1 MFREVRPG
9 NPQQAWAAA
18 IARTQRELG
27 GADFQ
32 TFLGTRDYATCI
44 ANLTAANNAFSKK
57 WARVK
62 AIISPF
68 FDFLNTFDRALGT
81 CCQSSPEIACLIWG
95 SIQAVLSVASKFA
108 GVVHR
113 IAFMLQKIPRCM
125 PRFEDYSRFF
135 PQHERLHL
143 CLVDIYETFVLFC
156 VRAFK
161 FLRSRSFTIVVRTT
175 WQSLDKVFEDAV
187 EQFKA
192 GTADLEREARA
203 ANIQIGFEREEAAE
217 RRYQNVM
224 AAVPNL
230 LNNTKLT
237 RPTMLVPLDRNPAF
251 FGRTKE
257 LSTIQ
262 AYTSR
267 TPAVEE
273 RKLKTVAIRAI
284 GGMGKTQLALE
295 FIFRERLAFKGIFWI
310 RSEESIVMQ
319 QDFAQIGRTIASEKS
334 TGANLEK
341 SVQFA
346 RDWLSE
352 TGGSE
357 KWISLTCAYVFL
369 EEPWLIVFDNVEDSG
384 IVLDLWPNS
393 GSGTI
398 IITTRDDDVANR
410 LAESKIELE
419 GFQPD
424 EGAALLR
431 LVEPNITN
439 PDLARCISH
448 ELGGLPLALCQMG
461 SYIRQTRCNLAD
473 FLRTLQN
480 HSERLYRD
488 KASTRSL
495 QYANNIATCCD
506 LSFKQLPREGFHLLA
521 VLAFFQT
528 DEIQEALLTH
538 GCSTIPR
545 LQHLSGFLEW
555 NNAVRMLTKN
565 GLIER
570 FETQHGHVIRIHRVI
585 KRHVLH
591 DLGNQSPPLRQAA
604 LQDAIDLLNQKFP
617 QRPPD
622 GGTMSKHWRG
632 CELWLPHVISLK
644 DAFTWIRKVGENIP
658 RAYTEIL
665 VNCSYYMWER
675 GSRNA
680 TAFTTHALRI
690 CEESLGNEGDPLLAD
705 VLTVRGAL
713 KMTESGLEKRG
724 ECADLFKRALHT
736 RQLYMRVHPGPS
748 RDDTRQLA
756 NAYHNMGVTCL
767 TLEEW
772 DDALPCFERSLQ
784 LKKTVG
790 NEDSI
795 PYDFAISFYNMC
807 KVQIGK
813 GSFDQALPMAKKAAS
828 LAERANGVEDYRT
841 SQFRFAYAELLLA
854 CGRVSE
860 GLEIHEMTLEI
871 RERVMGMDNND
882 SGVSYYAL
890 SCAYQRLG
898 RLNEALMKIKQ
909 AVKVFDGVPNAEDRM
924 SRAYFRKHLIMREL
938 GDDTGARMA
947 LSKAREIRHSL
958 VVTVESDEDTIEDYD
973 SMI

>member
-18 IARTQRELG
+18 IARTRQELG
-27 GADFQ
+27 GVDFQ
-32 TFLGTRDYATCI
+32 TFLGTCDYATCI

-57 WARVK
+57 WTGVK

-95 SIQAVLSVASKFA
+95 SIQAVLSIK
-108 GVVHR
+108 
-113 IAFMLQKIPRCM
+113 ILQ
-125 PRFEDYSRFF
+125 
-135 PQHERLHL
+135 
-143 CLVDIYETFVLFC
+143 
-156 VRAFK
+156 
-161 FLRSRSFTIVVRTT
+161 TT
-175 WQSLDKVFEDAV
+175 WQSLDKVCEDAV

-217 RRYQNVM
+217 RRYQNVI
-224 AAVPNL
+224 AAIPNVF
-230 LNNTKLT
+230 NDTKLM

-257 LSTIQ
+257 LSTMH

-267 TPAVEE
+267 IPAAKE

-319 QDFAQIGRTIASEKS
+319 QDFAQVGRTIASEKS

-341 SVQFA
+341 SVQLA

-352 TGGSE
+352 T
-357 KWISLTCAYVFL
+357 

-419 GFQPD
+419 GFRPD

-431 LVEPNITN
+431 LAVPNITN
-439 PDLARCISH
+439 PHLARCISD
-448 ELGGLPLALCQMG
+448 ELGGMPLALCQMG

-473 FLRTLQN
+473 FLCTLQN

-488 KASTRSL
+488 KASTKSL

-506 LSFKQLPREGFHLLA
+506 LSLKQLPREGFHLLA
-521 VLAFFQT
+521 VLVFFQT

-570 FETQHGHVIRIHRVI
+570 FETQYGHVIRIHRVI

-591 DLGNQSPPLRQAA
+591 DLSSQSPPLRQAA

-622 GGTMSKHWRG
+622 GGTMSKHWGG

-644 DAFTWIRKVGENIP
+644 DAFTWIRKVGEKIP
-658 RAYTEIL
+658 RAYPEIL

-690 CEESLGNEGDPLLAD
+690 CEEGLGNEVDPLLAD

-724 ECADLFKRALHT
+724 ECADLFKRALHI
-736 RQLYMRVHPGPS
+736 RQLYMEVHQGPS
-748 RDDTRQLA
+748 RDDTRQLS

-767 TLEEW
+767 TLEKW
-772 DDALPCFERSLQ
+772 DDALPCFEQSLQ

-790 NEDSI
+790 NENSI

-813 GSFDQALPMAKKAAS
+813 GSFHQALPMAKEAAS

-882 SGVSYYAL
+882 SDVSYYAL
-890 SCAYQRLG
+890 SCAYST
-898 RLNEALMKIKQ
+898 A
-909 AVKVFDGVPNAEDRM
+909 
-924 SRAYFRKHLIMREL
+924 RAP
-938 GDDTGARMA
+938 
-947 LSKAREIRHSL
+947 
-958 VVTVESDEDTIEDYD
+958 
-973 SMI
+973 